1 MALSLPMAFAINGAG
16 QVVAA
21 RDLPSVGPASFHCAG
36 CGGEVALIRSSGSQ
50 ACFRHVRPAHC
61 DRGALLALHAAALQL
76 LVESRFVEAPPPVPG
91 GTGQGRRRL
100 IEQWGSEAS
109 VRTQIEGVPVDLYAE
124 TLAGP
129 LIIQI
134 AVKSL
139 YDPTTRPAIKALG
152 YAALEISISKP
163 DAITT
168 VGELREVVLRGL
180 ANKIWL
186 WHPAL
191 RHPAP
196 RVQPEPRPMEMALFG
211 EVDAPAARLSMPV
224 ATGPWIAAGDLASDA
239 AYRQMDVADKIRAIE
254 QQLGEPCQRWPDAV
268 DLDVVGKES
277 FGVDARI
284 WQADVFGRFVRPARD
299 FSMLAVL
306 DWLTMR
312 YPLEPTFE
320 DSEKVAIY
328 QYLHELTVQGY
339 LLELPDQHFRVLPE
353 PYPEG
358 LSTLQW
364 NPQACLSVSGLR
376 VCSERVRLE
385 IPANQVQRLLE
396 YFEDGHPAVPVSVFV
411 QDLMVRLHKPARTI
425 VALLREAHLILG

>member
-1 MALSLPMAFAINGAG
+1 
-16 QVVAA
+16 
-21 RDLPSVGPASFHCAG
+21 
-36 CGGEVALIRSSGSQ
+36 
-50 ACFRHVRPAHC
+50 
-61 DRGALLALHAAALQL
+61 
-76 LVESRFVEAPPPVPG
+76 
-91 GTGQGRRRL
+91 
-100 IEQWGSEAS
+100 
-109 VRTQIEGVPVDLYAE
+109 
-124 TLAGP
+124 
-129 LIIQI
+129 
-134 AVKSL
+134 
-139 YDPTTRPAIKALG
+139 
-152 YAALEISISKP
+152 
-163 DAITT
+163 
-168 VGELREVVLRGL
+168 
-180 ANKIWL
+180 
-186 WHPAL
+186 
-191 RHPAP
+191 
-196 RVQPEPRPMEMALFG
+196 
-211 EVDAPAARLSMPV
+211 
-224 ATGPWIAAGDLASDA
+224 
-239 AYRQMDVADKIRAIE
+239 
-254 QQLGEPCQRWPDAV
+254 
-268 DLDVVGKES
+268 
-277 FGVDARI
+277 
-284 WQADVFGRFVRPARD
+284 
-299 FSMLAVL
+299 MLAVL